1 MAQTEI
7 NSQSADNPLI
17 TPEQDKLGY
26 APFAQYLAD
35 SICKMKFSG
44 GFAIAVYGGWNS
56 GKSTLLHFVI
66 NYLQQKPENEQPIIV
81 RFNPWLFS
89 GNENITRQFFDQL
102 QDILSQVTSVPKG
115 LKERIADIA
124 NVISEIPLPYTQA
137 TKAVAKLFDEEEK
150 EASEIKEEVEETV
163 AQQPRRIVIAIDD
176 IDRLS
181 ADDIRTLFR
190 IFKAIPHFTNVVYLL
205 FFNQEVVVKALAET
219 GESLE
224 KIIQFAFE
232 IPTPDKTSLRRLLFE
247 KLNDIIADT
256 PEELFEPNRWG
267 VIYLQGIDHFI
278 TKISD
283 IVSLTNTLTVTYPVV
298 KGEVNA
304 IDFIAIEAL
313 RLFCPLIYE
322 AIYNNFPAFIDDDN
336 YSNEKIKSLVN
347 TWIAQLNERDKQ
359 PVQYLLVQLFPKL
372 EDVWGNINR
381 DDRQQQLEC
390 CNQRR
395 ICCPEIFP
403 IYFRL
408 NLTTGELSDRQF
420 QSILALADDAKTFS
434 NKLLELAHQKRPDGI
449 TQLRVFL
456 EQLEN
461 YPENEIPQ
469 DKISIIVQA
478 LCNIRDEISCLEEKP
493 KARFDL
499 GNEIIIISIVSKL
512 LHRIDETTRSNMS
525 KSLLSKTKLISRN
538 VKK

>member
-1 MAQTEI
+1 MAQTQI
-7 NSQSADNPLI
+7 NSQSIDNPLI

-35 SICKMKFSG
+35 SICKMNFSG

-102 QDILSQVTSVPKG
+102 QDVLSKVTSVPKG

-124 NVISEIPLPYTQA
+124 NVISEIPLPYTKA

-150 EASEIKEEVEETV
+150 EASEIKEEVEQTV

-176 IDRLS
+176 IDRLR

-205 FFNQEVVVKALAET
+205 FFNKDVVVKVLAET

-247 KLNDIIADT
+247 KLNSIMADT
-256 PEELFEPNRWG
+256 PKELFESNRWG
-267 VIYLQGIDHFI
+267 NIYLRGIDHFI
-278 TKISD
+278 TNISD
-283 IVSLTNTLTVTYPVV
+283 IVSFTNALTVTYPVV

-304 IDFIAIEAL
+304 IDFLAIESL
-313 RLFCPLIYE
+313 HLFCPIIYE
-322 AIYNNFPAFIDDDN
+322 AIYNNFPVFIEEDN
-336 YSNEKIKSLVN
+336 YSGEKIKSLVN

-359 PVQYLLVQLFPKL
+359 PIQYLLMQLFPKL

-408 NLTTGELSDRQF
+408 NLTTGELADNQF
-420 QSILALADDAKTFS
+420 QYILALVDDTKAFS
-434 NKLLELAHQKRPDGI
+434 NKLIELTHQKRADGI
-449 TQLRVFL
+449 TQFRVFL

-461 YPENEIPQ
+461 YTENKIPQ
-469 DKISIIVQA
+469 DKLSKIIQS
-478 LCNIRDEISCLEEKP
+478 LCNVCNEISYFGNESQTM
-493 KARFDL
+493 FDL
-499 GNEIIIISIVSKL
+499 GNKIIITNIVYKVLHRLDENTRSHVSKFL
-512 LHRIDETTRSNMS
+512 Y
-525 KSLLSKTKLISRN
+525 
-538 VKK
+538 KKAN